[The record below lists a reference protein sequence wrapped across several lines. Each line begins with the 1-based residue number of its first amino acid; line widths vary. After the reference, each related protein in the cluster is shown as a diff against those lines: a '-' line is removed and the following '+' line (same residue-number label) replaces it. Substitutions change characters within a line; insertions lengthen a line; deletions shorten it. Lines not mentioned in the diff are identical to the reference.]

1 MALDTQTANLVM
13 AHLGHPSITSIDD
26 NVEPAR
32 RLKALYPPIR
42 RKVINDA
49 EWPFAIKRTELSAI
63 LTTPDFGW
71 THQCTLPGDFLR
83 PIAFPDVN
91 GDDFAI
97 ENGMLLVNQ
106 DSVQLIYVA
115 DIDSPASWTPDFQHV
130 LSLALAATLCASTTG
145 SESRRMEL
153 WDQYSRALGRAT
165 ATAAKSRRPKTLSMT
180 TLVDASRGWIMEP
193 SYP

>member
-1 MALDTQTANLVM
+1 MALDTQTGNLVM

-42 RKVINDA
+42 RKVITDG
-49 EWPFAIKRTELSAI
+49 EWPFAIRRTELSAI
-63 LTTPDFGW
+63 LTEPDFGW
-71 THQCTLPGDFLR
+71 THQCTLPSDFLR
-83 PIAFPDVN
+83 PIAFPDIS

-97 ENGMLLVNQ
+97 EGGMLLINQ
-106 DSVQLIYVA
+106 DSAQLIYVA
-115 DIDSPASWTPDFQHV
+115 DIDSPTDWTPDFQHV

-165 ATAAKSRRPKTLSMT
+165 ATAAKSRRPKTLTMSE
-180 TLVDASRGWIMEP
+180 LVDASRGFTAYP